1 MSTIKPIFKVN
12 DFLVS
17 KNGHDRCR
25 VIVVD
30 ETNQY
35 YKVVN
40 LDSILRLEHRLYF
53 THQHNW
59 FVEEP
64 YRERSYR
71 ERYKRIAN
79 SNWFN
84 KHYNNKS
91 LGEVISIEEI

>member
-1 MSTIKPIFKVN
+1 MSSIKPIFKVN
-12 DFLVS
+12 DILVS
-17 KNGHDRCR
+17 KNGNDRCR

-59 FVEEP
+59 LIEDQ
-64 YRERSYR
+64 YR
-71 ERYKRIAN
+71 ERYERLIN

-91 LGEVISIEEI
+91 LGEVISIEEN

>member
-17 KNGHDRCR
+17 KNGNDRCR
-25 VIVVD
+25 VIAVD

-59 FVEEP
+59 FVEDQ
-64 YRERSYR
+64 YR
-71 ERYKRIAN
+71 ERYKHLAN
-79 SNWFN
+79 SDWFN
-84 KHYNNKS
+84 KHYSNKS